1 MIVVGVLVAL
11 GVDQWMT
18 TIDHR
23 RLVNETLYALAAEIA
38 ENTVTL
44 DRRIAYHDRILP
56 GLLENLRAAEGGERR
71 SISISGALPE
81 GLGLTPLRST
91 AWELASVTEA
101 VRHFDLPILST
112 LSLTYSLSGIAPR
125 VRPDRFRR
133 DHPAAVLR
141 GHGPA
146 RPDHLPRRHGKQ
158 RSRAGRR
165 AEAILR
171 RDASACASA
180 AGKPRGRME
189 PSLIPT
195 ARHSMWEEIQKYALV
210 YNQRRLRYVEDD
222 DGTETR
228 APRSPLRGPPHPTPH
243 DRRVRCRAIPTKSC
257 RIPAESRTR

>member
-1 MIVVGVLVAL
+1 MPEHHPTETQTPETQTPRGTADERELPDSPGRARGGGRATHRIPFGRLALEFVVIVVGVLVAL

-56 GLLENLRAAEGGERR
+56 GLAENQRAAEGGERR
-71 SISISGALPE
+71 RISISGALPE
-81 GLGLTPLRST
+81 GLGLTTLRST

-112 LSLTYSLSGIAPR
+112 LSLTYALQESLHEYDRIVSAGIIQPQFFAATDQPAPIIYLGVMVSDVSG
-125 VRPDRFRR
+125 
-133 DHPAAVLR
+133 
-141 GHGPA
+141 
-146 RPDHLPRRHGKQ
+146 
-158 RSRAGRR
+158 AGRR

-180 AGKPRGRME
+180 AGRSRGWRG
-189 PSLIPT
+189 
-195 ARHSMWEEIQKYALV
+195 
-210 YNQRRLRYVEDD
+210 
-222 DGTETR
+222 DGG
-228 APRSPLRGPPHPTPH
+228 PLMGAGLFP
-243 DRRVRCRAIPTKSC
+243 
-257 RIPAESRTR
+257 